1 MSNFLKRK
9 FNAHLDEVLSTIK
22 QIDIEERYD
31 IYFSRFYGLYLA
43 KMGRW
48 LSLTPTHISL
58 ISLVLGMIGGGLL
71 FFQDS
76 LMIII
81 VGGVLI
87 TLAGVLDSA
96 DGQLARMT
104 GQSTELGRSIDG
116 VIDNVV
122 FLACYVGGA
131 IYFFPTYGWWIFLL
145 AGISGYAHSYK
156 AALYEFYKAEFLL
169 LVGKSEAG
177 NMPIYADE
185 LNPTGNSWHNKI
197 IDAIYKDYI
206 KKTLYYTTRTPDQR
220 ILMRSLAQAN
230 NPDFDRLYSSLNKR
244 MLFWWAW
251 LCGSNTHR
259 NAIILFALIGRFD
272 LYLISSSLWTLGI
285 IPLNYWQKK
294 FDEKLL
300 EKS

>member
-1 MSNFLKRK
+1 MSNFLKSK
-9 FNAHLDEVLSTIK
+9 FNAHLEEVLSTIK

-58 ISLVLGMIGGGLL
+58 ISLVLGVIGGGLL
-71 FFQDS
+71 FFQES
-76 LMIII
+76 IEIII
-81 VGGVLI
+81 IAGFLI

-122 FLACYVGGA
+122 FLSCYLGGSL
-131 IYFFPTYGWWIFLL
+131 YFYPIYGWPIFLL
-145 AGISGYAHSYK
+145 AVVSGYTHSYK

-177 NMPIYADE
+177 NMPISADE
-185 LNPTGNSWHNKI
+185 LESTGDSWHNKI

-206 KKTLYYTTRTPDQR
+206 KKTLYYTTRTPEQR
-220 ILMRSLAQAN
+220 VQMRSLANEN
-230 NPDFDRLYSSLNKR
+230 NADFDSLYSSLNKK

-259 NAIILFALIGRFD
+259 NGIILFALIGRFD
-272 LYLISSSLWTLGI
+272 LYLIFGSLWTLGI
-285 IPLNYWQKK
+285 VPLNHWQKK
-294 FDEKLL
+294 YDKKLL
-300 EKS
+300 KKT